1 MRNKMIRA
9 VGLLALV
16 GVIIPAN
23 IFVYA
28 TTDTQFVESVQST
41 MSVTAAEELSE
52 TAEISKNNDIQN
64 TVVAEV
70 AEVLGMEIEEEETY
84 SLIFGEELAKYD
96 IIYKSPDTE
105 DVLGDKFGELNP
117 ITTADLSSTTMVD
130 IPDVATMEE
139 QEKEK
144 AERAELA
151 KREEEMA
158 KNIEIGET
166 QSTKKPAPAKAKII
180 YDVPANCLLGIENPD
195 PNYTGAIVTLS
206 AEDRDIL
213 ERLVMGEAGGEG
225 MEGAALVAQAIR
237 DTMVYK
243 GFTSVNDVRI
253 ACGYTGSLK
262 RSPNQNVK
270 DAVAYIFDQ
279 GGNAVQHRIFYFYAP
294 KLVKSKF
301 HESQRFVIEYGG
313 HRFFSN
319 HY

>member
-9 VGLLALV
+9 VGLMALV

-41 MSVTAAEELSE
+41 MSVPTTEVLNE

-70 AEVLGMEIEEEETY
+70 ATVLGMEVEEEETY

-105 DVLGDKFGELNP
+105 DVLGDKFGDLNP
-117 ITTADLSSTTMVD
+117 ITTADLSRTTMVD
-130 IPDVATMEE
+130 IPDIATMEE
-139 QEKEK
+139 QEREK
-144 AERAELA
+144 AEKA
-151 KREEEMA
+151 KRAEEMA
-158 KNIEIGET
+158 RNIEIGET
-166 QSTKKPAPAKAKII
+166 QTKNKPAPAKII

-206 AEDRDIL
+206 PEDRDLL

-253 ACGYTGSLK
+253 ACGYSGSIK
-262 RSPNQNVK
+262 KSPNQNVK

-294 KLVKSKF
+294 KMVSSKF

>member
-9 VGLLALV
+9 VGLLALI

-41 MSVTAAEELSE
+41 MSVSTAEELVE
-52 TAEISKNNDIQN
+52 TVEISKNNDIQN
-64 TVVAEV
+64 TVAAEI
-70 AEVLGMEIEEEETY
+70 AAVLGMEVAEEDTSY
-84 SLIFGEELAKYD
+84 LIFGEELAQYD
-96 IIYKSPDTE
+96 IIYKSNDTE
-105 DVLGDKFGELNP
+105 EVLDDKFGELNP
-117 ITTADLSSTTMVD
+117 ITTADLSNTTM
-130 IPDVATMEE
+130 INLPDKATIERQQQE
-139 QEKEK
+139 Q
-144 AERAELA
+144 AEREAEELA
-151 KREEEMA
+151 S
-158 KNIEIGET
+158 NIEIGDT
-166 QSTKKPAPAKAKII
+166 DTKKVTTPKTKAKIV
-180 YDVPANCLLGIENPD
+180 YDVPSNCLLGIENPD

-262 RSPNQNVK
+262 RQPNQSVK

-294 KLVKSKF
+294 KLVSSQF